1 MHGLE
6 IISRDGKT
14 VISLEHEGFTI
25 NDIKISVPE
34 QNNLFEDIEGLNG
47 RFHQGSTHTVT
58 QIDVD
63 VEYNLDFE
71 LDFPLLRDKLYG
83 LVSSTEPFYIR
94 EKRAREHKVLF
105 EVPGERTGEMVKGA
119 SEYATGKQ
127 YLVLRDGSS
136 TIEKIA
142 MVGSGTITF
151 VTSALPYAESIYT
164 TKEIDVNGVTYDGK
178 WSYGM
183 GLLMEE
189 SDRDTWD
196 YTHTTSPFVIYNAG
210 DMLIDDWRMYRVI
223 KITLGAGTSQLK
235 IYDETG
241 NYLQIDRYMYAGDVI
256 ILTGPYVYLN
266 GINILNSTNGYYPVI
281 FKGRN
286 TFKITGVSSFTAEFD
301 FKYYYGGTDLTRS
314 TSTVISTP
322 VDTSD
327 KTPPSPPSVEN
338 ISVGTTEIK
347 GTSEEGATITVT
359 FSNGQV
365 ATGVVSI
372 GGSFAVKV
380 PTGVTLA
387 TGQSISVTST
397 DRAGNKSGATTTTVK
412 GYPYSAPTGPS
423 TVKLQSDGE
432 TTEQFIVG
440 NLNQAM
446 GKGILW
452 EEYPP
457 GSTVKSFSKM
467 YTITSDTWA
476 LTSSNLTD
484 GYKMEFFICDP
495 NTQERL
501 SPSLLITAVAPQQTS
516 TNLWRSSTKDYS
528 STINSTGNKQ
538 ITEIF
543 NVIGNNSQQV
553 DVKTTGDTVIVDGDA
568 GNIRFYELTGLKPN
582 TKYTLSYNVSWTDT
596 AQGLHTHA
604 WGVGVL
610 YNASKGSRQKFT
622 FTTNSYGKYGYGN
635 GATMDA
641 PASSILNANHASASG
656 NVTTYSNITLNE
668 GTYDLGYVAGTPTGV

>member
-151 VTSALPYAESIYT
+151 VTAALPYAESIYT

-210 DMLIDDWRMYRVI
+210 DMLIDDWRMYRII

-235 IYDETG
+235 VYDETG

-256 ILTGPYVYLN
+256 TLTGPYVYLN

-286 TFKITGVSSFTAEFD
+286 TMKIEGVSSFTTEFD

-314 TSTVISTP
+314 SSTVISTP

-338 ISVGTTEIK
+338 VSIGAAEIK
-347 GTSEEGATITVT
+347 GTSEEGSTITVT

-380 PTGVTLA
+380 PTGITLA
-387 TGQSISVTST
+387 TGQTISITST

-412 GYPYSAPTGPS
+412 GYPYSAPTVSKNVLTLDVASKMTEEFTIGNLPLDKERAWLEHNSKTDLTVNWSEFLVKGVSSYVERVGS
-423 TVKLQSDGE
+423 TYDGE
-432 TTEQFIVG
+432 YIEIYI
-440 NLNQAM
+440 A
-446 GKGILW
+446 
-452 EEYPP
+452 E
-457 GSTVKSFSKM
+457 
-467 YTITSDTWA
+467 
-476 LTSSNLTD
+476 
-484 GYKMEFFICDP
+484 P
-495 NTQERL
+495 NTHERL
-501 SPSLLITAVAPQQTS
+501 SPSVFVEVKAPQQTT
-516 TNLWRSSTKDYS
+516 TNLWRSSNKDYS
-528 STINSTGNKQ
+528 ATINSTGNKR

-553 DVKTTGDTVIVDGDA
+553 DVKTSGDTVTVDGDA

-582 TKYTLSYNVSWTDT
+582 AKYTLSYDVTWTDT

-610 YNASKGSRQKFT
+610 YNASKGSRQSFT

-641 PASSILNANHASASG
+641 PASSILNANHASATG
-656 NVTTYSNITLNE
+656 NVTTYSKITLNE
-668 GTYDLGYVAGTPTGV
+668 GTYDLGYVAGTQTGV